1 MIIVGVLLIGVF
13 IFAIVERICECI
25 EKTSKNNQKKKE

>member
-1 MIIVGVLLIGVF
+1 MIIAGLGILGIL

-25 EKTSKNNQKKKE
+25 ENTSKNKQKNKE

>member
-1 MIIVGVLLIGVF
+1 MIIVGLGILGLF

-25 EKTSKNNQKKKE
+25 ENTSNNKQKNKE